1 MTNPPNRPRDDRRM
15 HEGEKPGLGEKRDR
29 GEQEEVAL
37 DRDRDEADESSTT
50 DRSQESALG
59 GDVAT
64 RSKARE

>member
-15 HEGEKPGLGEKRDR
+15 HEGEKPGLGDKRNR

-37 DRDRDEADESSTT
+37 DRERGDSEESSTT
-50 DRSQESALG
+50 DRHQESALG

-64 RSKARE
+64 RSKA